1 MRGDAG
7 GRTGRDGGS
16 GAEPGDRDGLG
27 GPLWFQVLGPVRAW
41 RDGQAL
47 TLGPPQ
53 QRATLAALLLRG
65 GRPVS
70 AAELVDALWDESP
83 PPRAVGTLRTYVSR
97 LRALLEPDRR
107 AREPARLLVSAG
119 DGYAL
124 RVPRGAL
131 DASELEDRV
140 SAARTLRG
148 AGELPDAYAE
158 LTAALALSDGAPLA
172 GLPGPYA
179 RRQRDRLTELSVTAQ
194 EEFFACALELGCHG
208 ETIAPLSVFAAEHP
222 LRERAQALLML
233 ALHRGGRRADALA
246 AYETTRRTLATELGV
261 DPGRELTTLHA
272 ALLQGT
278 PLPSTA
284 LPWPG
289 PGPSA
294 HTARS
299 RAAAQRR
306 ELSGRAPGM
315 RGWAPADTGSGGAPG
330 TGRGEA
336 PSGTARGG
344 APGTGSGGVPSGV
357 ACGGAPGTGSGGAAS
372 GIAHGGAPG
381 SAGDVAHGAAGG
393 GASAG
398 ASGTVRATAP
408 GAAAGV
414 ACGSADDAVSGT
426 GVGAVPGVG
435 SGGVPGVSLG
445 VACGSADDAVSGTG
459 VGSVPGVGSGGVP
472 GVSSGVAC
480 GAADDAVSGTG
491 VGAVPGIAS
500 GAVPGVSSGVANGSA
515 GDAVSG
521 TGAGVVSGVGSDAV
535 PGVACGGAGDG
546 VSGATAGAVSGMA
559 LRGMTG
565 AVSGAEK
572 PVVVPGRLSGAVPS
586 LPGTAPAVPV
596 APTDLTARPLPLSV
610 PAPLHTTVPSPVRA
624 SAAPLTPAQLLPDVP
639 DFAGREGEARVL
651 TETLRAAVSGS
662 AMAVAT
668 LTGLGGV
675 GKTAL
680 AVHVAHALRDEFP
693 DGQLYVDLRG
703 ADAAPG
709 VDSGSALTGFLRA
722 LGVPESAVP
731 DGLDQQTALYR
742 SLLAGRR
749 VLVFLDN
756 ARATAQ
762 VRPLLPGAPGCAV
775 LVTSRSRTITLPGA
789 RLVDVE
795 TMDEPQALGLL
806 NAMLGAERVAAERDA
821 ARELVAVCGGLPL
834 AVRIAAAR
842 LAARPGR
849 PMADLVARL
858 RDERRRLDELRV
870 DDLGVEATF
879 RLGYEAL
886 EPGLARAFRMVS
898 LCYMPSFCRGAAGAL
913 LGVDEE
919 EAEQAVERLVDAGL
933 MELHGEDRYR
943 FHDLVRLFARRQCEL
958 RESAAERAA
967 ARLRFLDYVLAT
979 VITAIRRTKPHS
991 VLPEL
996 LHRPDSDGKALP
1008 DEAAAHDW
1016 LVVAHSRLCD
1026 AAENA
1031 LRHVPDEADEA
1042 NEAGEAADR
1051 GAPDSRTPPGLRPV
1065 VDLLTAWSHLVVGT
1079 ARHRDLEPLA
1089 ELALRTARRH
1099 GDDRSAARA
1108 LRLLGAPHYGTETY
1122 GRAEQ
1127 ALRESLHLAAGCGD
1141 LLVGAEGS
1149 HELAIVLMGTGRFA
1163 MALEQ
1168 LRLAYARFGALG
1180 GHDDRIRILSHMAR
1194 AYVALGRRPAAD
1206 TAIDEAVRQAR
1217 RSGSSHTLAHVLYQA
1232 GCALLADGRA
1242 VAASEQLREAQRLHG
1257 RARNP
1262 RWEALC
1268 WARLAYCELEQGS
1281 VGEAM
1286 RCADAALAVEGE
1298 LGDAFCHALAMA
1310 ARGRALL
1317 ALGDLERARA
1327 ALRIA
1332 HRVMERRGALEADE
1346 IAALLAKWRPR
1357 AATHGP
1363 ALSAYG

>member
-140 SAARTLRG
+140 SAARTLRD

-233 ALHRGGRRADALA
+233 ALYRGGRRADALA
-246 AYETTRRTLATELGV
+246 AYETTRRMLATELGV
-261 DPGRELTTLHA
+261 DPGKELTTLHR
-272 ALLQGT
+272 ALLGGT
-278 PLPSTA
+278 PLPPTA

-294 HTARS
+294 HTTRSYVAAR
-299 RAAAQRR
+299 RQGKPGRPAGAQD
-306 ELSGRAPGM
+306 
-315 RGWAPADTGSGGAPG
+315 WTPAETRSGG
-330 TGRGEA
+330 T
-336 PSGTARGG
+336 
-344 APGTGSGGVPSGV
+344 
-357 ACGGAPGTGSGGAAS
+357 
-372 GIAHGGAPG
+372 
-381 SAGDVAHGAAGG
+381 
-393 GASAG
+393 
-398 ASGTVRATAP
+398 
-408 GAAAGV
+408 
-414 ACGSADDAVSGT
+414 SGT
-426 GVGAVPGVG
+426 GTASGV
-435 SGGVPGVSLG
+435 
-445 VACGSADDAVSGTG
+445 VSG
-459 VGSVPGVGSGGVP
+459 
-472 GVSSGVAC
+472 A
-480 GAADDAVSGTG
+480 
-491 VGAVPGIAS
+491 AS
-500 GAVPGVSSGVANGSA
+500 GAVPGTPSGTAPGV
-515 GDAVSG
+515 VSG
-521 TGAGVVSGVGSDAV
+521 TGD
-535 PGVACGGAGDG
+535 GAE
-546 VSGATAGAVSGMA
+546 
-559 LRGMTG
+559 
-565 AVSGAEK
+565 SGAE
-572 PVVVPGRLSGAVPS
+572 PRTASDTAPGAMPRTAPGTEPPAPTEPLVLIPATPS
-586 LPGTAPAVPV
+586 ATTPAPIPPPPTAPA
-596 APTDLTARPLPLSV
+596 DLTARPLPLGA
-610 PAPLHTTVPSPVRA
+610 PAPLHGAAPSPVRTA
-624 SAAPLTPAQLLPDVP
+624 AAPLTPAQLLPDVP
-639 DFAGREGEARVL
+639 DFAGREAEARVL

-756 ARATAQ
+756 ARDTAQ

-795 TMDEPQALGLL
+795 TMDERQALGLL
-806 NAMLGAERVAAERDA
+806 DAMLGAERVAAERDA

-842 LAARPGR
+842 IAARPGR

-996 LHRPDSDGKALP
+996 LHRPDSAGKALP

-1031 LRHVPDEADEA
+1031 LRHVPDEVDEA
-1042 NEAGEAADR
+1042 TDQD
-1051 GAPDSRTPPGLRPV
+1051 APGSSTPPGLRPV
-1065 VDLLTAWSHLVVGT
+1065 VDLLTAWSHLIAGT

-1122 GRAEQ
+1122 GRAEK

-1163 MALEQ
+1163 TALEQ

-1217 RSGSSHTLAHVLYQA
+1217 RSGSTYTLAHVLYQA

-1242 VAASEQLREAQRLHG
+1242 VAAAEQLREAQRLHG

-1268 WARLAYCELEQGS
+1268 WARLAYCELEQGRP
-1281 VGEAM
+1281 GEAI

-1332 HRVMERRGALEADE
+1332 HRVMERRGALEAAE
-1346 IAALLAKWRPR
+1346 IAALLTKWRPR
-1357 AATHGP
+1357 TPFHGP
-1363 ALSAYG
+1363 VLSAHG

>member
-1 MRGDAG
+1 M
-7 GRTGRDGGS
+7 
-16 GAEPGDRDGLG
+16 
-27 GPLWFQVLGPVRAW
+27 
-41 RDGQAL
+41 
-47 TLGPPQ
+47 
-53 QRATLAALLLRG
+53 
-65 GRPVS
+65 
-70 AAELVDALWDESP
+70 
-83 PPRAVGTLRTYVSR
+83 
-97 LRALLEPDRR
+97 
-107 AREPARLLVSAG
+107 
-119 DGYAL
+119 
-124 RVPRGAL
+124 
-131 DASELEDRV
+131 
-140 SAARTLRG
+140 
-148 AGELPDAYAE
+148 
-158 LTAALALSDGAPLA
+158 
-172 GLPGPYA
+172 
-179 RRQRDRLTELSVTAQ
+179 
-194 EEFFACALELGCHG
+194 
-208 ETIAPLSVFAAEHP
+208 
-222 LRERAQALLML
+222 
-233 ALHRGGRRADALA
+233 
-246 AYETTRRTLATELGV
+246 
-261 DPGRELTTLHA
+261 
-272 ALLQGT
+272 
-278 PLPSTA
+278 
-284 LPWPG
+284 
-289 PGPSA
+289 
-294 HTARS
+294 
-299 RAAAQRR
+299 
-306 ELSGRAPGM
+306 
-315 RGWAPADTGSGGAPG
+315 
-330 TGRGEA
+330 
-336 PSGTARGG
+336 
-344 APGTGSGGVPSGV
+344 
-357 ACGGAPGTGSGGAAS
+357 
-372 GIAHGGAPG
+372 
-381 SAGDVAHGAAGG
+381 
-393 GASAG
+393 
-398 ASGTVRATAP
+398 
-408 GAAAGV
+408 
-414 ACGSADDAVSGT
+414 
-426 GVGAVPGVG
+426 
-435 SGGVPGVSLG
+435 
-445 VACGSADDAVSGTG
+445 
-459 VGSVPGVGSGGVP
+459 
-472 GVSSGVAC
+472 
-480 GAADDAVSGTG
+480 
-491 VGAVPGIAS
+491 
-500 GAVPGVSSGVANGSA
+500 
-515 GDAVSG
+515 
-521 TGAGVVSGVGSDAV
+521 
-535 PGVACGGAGDG
+535 
-546 VSGATAGAVSGMA
+546 
-559 LRGMTG
+559 
-565 AVSGAEK
+565 
-572 PVVVPGRLSGAVPS
+572 
-586 LPGTAPAVPV
+586 
-596 APTDLTARPLPLSV
+596 
-610 PAPLHTTVPSPVRA
+610 
-624 SAAPLTPAQLLPDVP
+624 
-639 DFAGREGEARVL
+639 
-651 TETLRAAVSGS
+651 TETLRAAVAGS

-756 ARATAQ
+756 ARDTAQ

-795 TMDEPQALGLL
+795 TMDERQALGLL
-806 NAMLGAERVAAERDA
+806 DAMLGAERVAAERDA

-842 LAARPGR
+842 LASRPGR

-870 DDLGVEATF
+870 ADLGVEATF

-886 EPGLARAFRMVS
+886 EPELARAFRMVS

-913 LGVDEE
+913 LGVGEE

-996 LHRPDSDGKALP
+996 LHRPDSAGKALP

-1031 LRHVPDEADEA
+1031 LRHVPDEVDEA
-1042 NEAGEAADR
+1042 TDQGTP
-1051 GAPDSRTPPGLRPV
+1051 GPSTPPGLRPV
-1065 VDLLTAWSHLVVGT
+1065 VDLLTAWSHLIAGT

-1163 MALEQ
+1163 TALEQ

-1217 RSGSSHTLAHVLYQA
+1217 SSGSTYTLAHVLYQA

-1242 VAASEQLREAQRLHG
+1242 VAAAEQLREAQRLHG
-1257 RARNP
+1257 KARNP

-1268 WARLAYCELEQGS
+1268 WARLAYCELEQGRP
-1281 VGEAM
+1281 GEAI
-1286 RCADAALAVEGE
+1286 RCADAALAAEGE

-1317 ALGDLERARA
+1317 ALGDLERSRA

-1332 HRVMERRGALEADE
+1332 HRVMERRGALEAAE

-1357 AATHGP
+1357 APFHSP
-1363 ALSAYG
+1363 VLSAHG

>member
-7 GRTGRDGGS
+7 GRTGRDGEGE
-16 GAEPGDRDGLG
+16 ADRRDLG

-70 AAELVDALWDESP
+70 AAELVDALWDEEP
-83 PPRAVGTLRTYVSR
+83 PPRAIGTLRTYVSR
-97 LRALLEPDRR
+97 LRTLLEPDRR

-140 SAARTLRG
+140 AAARSLRV
-148 AGELPDAYAE
+148 AGEHADAYAE

-208 ETIAPLSVFAAEHP
+208 ETTAPLSVFAAEHP

-246 AYETTRRTLATELGV
+246 VYESTRRTLATELGV
-261 DPGRELTTLHA
+261 DPGKELA
-272 ALLQGT
+272 ALHEGLLRGT
-278 PLPSTA
+278 PLPSA
-284 LPWPG
+284 AAPWPG
-289 PGPSA
+289 PGTSA
-294 HTARS
+294 H
-299 RAAAQRR
+299 AAPPRVAEQRHHVSEQRHHISVRPDR
-306 ELSGRAPGM
+306 EQPGRAPADAI
-315 RGWAPADTGSGGAPG
+315 RGTEPAKTSTEPAQLRAVIAEPRVGPGRAQPHPVTPPPPTRTAPADL
-330 TGRGEA
+330 
-336 PSGTARGG
+336 
-344 APGTGSGGVPSGV
+344 V
-357 ACGGAPGTGSGGAAS
+357 
-372 GIAHGGAPG
+372 
-381 SAGDVAHGAAGG
+381 
-393 GASAG
+393 
-398 ASGTVRATAP
+398 
-408 GAAAGV
+408 
-414 ACGSADDAVSGT
+414 
-426 GVGAVPGVG
+426 
-435 SGGVPGVSLG
+435 
-445 VACGSADDAVSGTG
+445 
-459 VGSVPGVGSGGVP
+459 
-472 GVSSGVAC
+472 
-480 GAADDAVSGTG
+480 
-491 VGAVPGIAS
+491 
-500 GAVPGVSSGVANGSA
+500 
-515 GDAVSG
+515 
-521 TGAGVVSGVGSDAV
+521 
-535 PGVACGGAGDG
+535 
-546 VSGATAGAVSGMA
+546 
-559 LRGMTG
+559 
-565 AVSGAEK
+565 
-572 PVVVPGRLSGAVPS
+572 
-586 LPGTAPAVPV
+586 
-596 APTDLTARPLPLSV
+596 ARPLPLSGTA
-610 PAPLHTTVPSPVRA
+610 PANGTAPSPARA
-624 SAAPLTPAQLLPDVP
+624 PAVPVTPAQLLPDVP
-639 DFAGREGEARVL
+639 DFAGREAEARLL
-651 TETLRAAVSGS
+651 TETLRSATSGS
-662 AMAVAT
+662 TMAVAT

-703 ADAAPG
+703 ADPAPG

-731 DGLDQQTALYR
+731 DGIEQQTALYR

-749 VLVFLDN
+749 MLVFLDN
-756 ARATAQ
+756 ARDTAQ

-806 NAMLGAERVAAERDA
+806 CAIVGAERVAAERDA

-834 AVRIAAAR
+834 AVRIVAAR

-849 PMADLVARL
+849 PMTDLVARL

-886 EPGLARAFRMVS
+886 EPGLAHAFRMVS

-913 LGVDEE
+913 LGVADE
-919 EAEQAVERLVDAGL
+919 EAEQLVERLVDAGL

-991 VLPEL
+991 VLPKL
-996 LHRPDSDGKALP
+996 LHSPASAGKALP

-1031 LRHVPDEADEA
+1031 LRHLPDEA
-1042 NEAGEAADR
+1042 GETEGADVR
-1051 GAPDSRTPPGLRPV
+1051 DPRCPPGLRPV
-1065 VDLLTAWSHLVVGT
+1065 VDLLTAWSHLVAGT

-1122 GRAEQ
+1122 GRAER
-1127 ALRESLHLAAGCGD
+1127 ALRESLHLAAACGD
-1141 LLVGAEGS
+1141 LFVGAAGS
-1149 HELAIVLMGTGRFA
+1149 HELGIVLMGTGRHA
-1163 MALEQ
+1163 QALEQ

-1206 TAIDEAVRQAR
+1206 TAIDEAVRQAG
-1217 RSGSSHTLAHVLYQA
+1217 RSGSTHTLAHVLYQV
-1232 GCALLADGRA
+1232 GCALLEDGRA
-1242 VAASEQLREAQRLHG
+1242 AAAAEQLREAQRLH
-1257 RARNP
+1257 RRSRNP

-1281 VGEAM
+1281 PGGAM

-1317 ALGDLERARA
+1317 AVGDLERARA

-1332 HRVMERRGALEADE
+1332 HRVMERRGALEADG
-1346 IAALLAKWRPR
+1346 IAQLLAGLRPNAR
-1357 AATHGP
+1357 VHGP
-1363 ALSAYG
+1363 VLSAYG

>member
-7 GRTGRDGGS
+7 GRTGRDGEI
-16 GAEPGDRDGLG
+16 GADRADRGDLG

-140 SAARTLRG
+140 SAARSLRG
-148 AGELPDAYAE
+148 SGELPDAYAE

-208 ETIAPLSVFAAEHP
+208 ETIAPLTVFAAEHP

-261 DPGRELTTLHA
+261 DPGKDLTTLHA
-272 ALLQGT
+272 SLLQGT
-278 PLPSTA
+278 PLPPTG

-289 PGPSA
+289 AGPAARPSL
-294 HTARS
+294 HT
-299 RAAAQRR
+299 
-306 ELSGRAPGM
+306 
-315 RGWAPADTGSGGAPG
+315 
-330 TGRGEA
+330 A
-336 PSGTARGG
+336 PSGAVSGAGAGEFPGG
-344 APGTGSGGVPSGV
+344 AAGVPSGAV
-357 ACGGAPGTGSGGAAS
+357 SGMGVSEAAGAATGSAAGEVTGMAS
-372 GIAHGGAPG
+372 GAM
-381 SAGDVAHGAAGG
+381 
-393 GASAG
+393 
-398 ASGTVRATAP
+398 P
-408 GAAAGV
+408 GAANGSVAG
-414 ACGSADDAVSGT
+414 AVS
-426 GVGAVPGVG
+426 
-435 SGGVPGVSLG
+435 
-445 VACGSADDAVSGTG
+445 
-459 VGSVPGVGSGGVP
+459 
-472 GVSSGVAC
+472 
-480 GAADDAVSGTG
+480 
-491 VGAVPGIAS
+491 GIAS
-500 GAVPGVSSGVANGSA
+500 GAMPGVATGPVDGVVPGMASGVTSGVA
-515 GDAVSG
+515 
-521 TGAGVVSGVGSDAV
+521 TGPVDGVVSGMASG
-535 PGVACGGAGDG
+535 GVAGAVGGAGSGVVDAAVDG
-546 VSGATAGAVSGMA
+546 VVGGGGVPRAVLGGGVSAQSLA
-559 LRGMTG
+559 LI
-565 AVSGAEK
+565 
-572 PVVVPGRLSGAVPS
+572 PVTMSA
-586 LPGTAPAVPV
+586 A
-596 APTDLTARPLPLSV
+596 APTPSQTAASPPRTTPSDLAARPLPLS
-610 PAPLHTTVPSPVRA
+610 APTPLPGAAASPVRA
-624 SAAPLTPAQLLPDVP
+624 SAVPLTPAQLLPDVP
-639 DFAGREGEARVL
+639 DFAGREAEARLL

-703 ADAAPG
+703 ADAVHG

-722 LGVPESAVP
+722 LGIPESAVP

-756 ARATAQ
+756 ARDTAQ

-849 PMADLVARL
+849 PMVDLVARL

-913 LGVDEE
+913 LGVDDE

-943 FHDLVRLFARRQCEL
+943 FHDLVKLFARRQCEL

-996 LHRPDSDGKALP
+996 LHRPASAGKALP

-1031 LRHVPDEADEA
+1031 LRHLPDETDEVTEV
-1042 NEAGEAADR
+1042 NEVGGVGDR
-1051 GAPDSRTPPGLRPV
+1051 CGDGAVRDTAPPGLRPV
-1065 VDLLTAWSHLVVGT
+1065 VDLLTAWSHLVAGT

-1099 GDDRSAARA
+1099 GDDRSAGRA

-1122 GRAEQ
+1122 GRAEH

-1217 RSGSSHTLAHVLYQA
+1217 RSGSTHTLAHVLYQA
-1232 GCALLADGRA
+1232 GCALLADGG
-1242 VAASEQLREAQRLHG
+1242 AAAAAEQLREAQRLHG

-1268 WARLAYCELEQGS
+1268 WARLAYCELEQGRP
-1281 VGEAM
+1281 GEAM

-1346 IAALLAKWRPR
+1346 IAGLLAKWRPR

-1363 ALSAYG
+1363 VLSAYG

>member
-7 GRTGRDGGS
+7 GRTGRDGGI
-16 GAEPGDRDGLG
+16 GADRADRDDLGEPGHPG

-140 SAARTLRG
+140 AAARSLRG
-148 AGELPDAYAE
+148 SGELAHSYAE
-158 LTAALALSDGAPLA
+158 LKAALALSDGAPLA

-208 ETIAPLSVFAAEHP
+208 ETIAPLTVFAAEHP

-261 DPGRELTTLHA
+261 DPGKDLTTLHA
-272 ALLQGT
+272 SLLRGA
-278 PLPSTA
+278 PLPPNGSVAGPVAGTA
-284 LPWPG
+284 SG
-289 PGPSA
+289 
-294 HTARS
+294 
-299 RAAAQRR
+299 
-306 ELSGRAPGM
+306 EMSGRPVEGVLGGAVPGTASTQPLAHIPAVTP
-315 RGWAPADTGSGGAPG
+315 APAPAVTSAP
-330 TGRGEA
+330 
-336 PSGTARGG
+336 
-344 APGTGSGGVPSGV
+344 
-357 ACGGAPGTGSGGAAS
+357 
-372 GIAHGGAPG
+372 
-381 SAGDVAHGAAGG
+381 
-393 GASAG
+393 
-398 ASGTVRATAP
+398 AP
-408 GAAAGV
+408 GAAPV
-414 ACGSADDAVSGT
+414 SA
-426 GVGAVPGVG
+426 
-435 SGGVPGVSLG
+435 
-445 VACGSADDAVSGTG
+445 
-459 VGSVPGVGSGGVP
+459 
-472 GVSSGVAC
+472 
-480 GAADDAVSGTG
+480 
-491 VGAVPGIAS
+491 
-500 GAVPGVSSGVANGSA
+500 
-515 GDAVSG
+515 
-521 TGAGVVSGVGSDAV
+521 
-535 PGVACGGAGDG
+535 
-546 VSGATAGAVSGMA
+546 
-559 LRGMTG
+559 
-565 AVSGAEK
+565 
-572 PVVVPGRLSGAVPS
+572 
-586 LPGTAPAVPV
+586 LPPAPAPAVAPAPAPTPAPVPAVTPAPAPAV
-596 APTDLTARPLPLSV
+596 APAAASAPASAVTPAPAPAIAPASAVTPAPAPALTPTPAPAATPPPPPTSPPRTTPVDLLARPLPLS
-610 PAPLHTTVPSPVRA
+610 APTPLPGTASSSVRA
-624 SAAPLTPAQLLPDVP
+624 SAVPLTPAQLLPDVP
-639 DFAGREGEARVL
+639 DFAGREAEARVL

-703 ADAAPG
+703 ADAVHG

-722 LGVPESAVP
+722 LGIPESAVP

-756 ARATAQ
+756 ARDTAQ

-958 RESAAERAA
+958 RETAAERAA

-996 LHRPDSDGKALP
+996 LHRPASAGKALP

-1031 LRHVPDEADEA
+1031 LRHLPDETG
-1042 NEAGEAADR
+1042 EAGEAGEVGEAGDR
-1051 GAPDSRTPPGLRPV
+1051 SGSGAVGETGPPGLRPV
-1065 VDLLTAWSHLVVGT
+1065 VDLLTGWSHLVAGT

-1099 GDDRSAARA
+1099 GDDRSAGRA

-1122 GRAEQ
+1122 GRAER

-1163 MALEQ
+1163 TALEQ

-1217 RSGSSHTLAHVLYQA
+1217 RSGSTHTLAHVLYQA
-1232 GCALLADGRA
+1232 GCALLAGGGA
-1242 VAASEQLREAQRLHG
+1242 VAAAEQLREAQRLHR

-1268 WARLAYCELEQGS
+1268 WARLAYCELEQGRPGAA
-1281 VGEAM
+1281 V

-1317 ALGDLERARA
+1317 ALGDPERARA

-1346 IAALLAKWRPR
+1346 IAALLAKWPPR
-1357 AATHGP
+1357 AAMHGP
-1363 ALSAYG
+1363 VLSAYG

>member
-7 GRTGRDGGS
+7 GRTGRDGER
-16 GAEPGDRDGLG
+16 GADREDLG

-70 AAELVDALWDESP
+70 AAELVDALWDEAP
-83 PPRAVGTLRTYVSR
+83 PPRAIGTLRTYVSR
-97 LRALLEPDRR
+97 LRTLLEPDRR

-124 RVPRGAL
+124 RLPRGAL

-140 SAARTLRG
+140 SAARSLRV
-148 AGELPDAYAE
+148 AGEHADAYAE
-158 LTAALALSDGAPLA
+158 LTAALALSDGSPLA

-208 ETIAPLSVFAAEHP
+208 ETTAPLSVFAAEHP

-246 AYETTRRTLATELGV
+246 VYEATRRTLATELGV
-261 DPGRELTTLHA
+261 DPGKELA
-272 ALLQGT
+272 ALHEGLLRGT
-278 PLPSTA
+278 PMPPAA
-284 LPWPG
+284 LPWPS
-289 PGPSA
+289 P
-294 HTARS
+294 HTAPP
-299 RAAAQRR
+299 RATGQRPHISARPPHDRNHDRTTAEAIRGTTPAQPTPEAAQIRTNPS
-306 ELSGRAPGM
+306 ELRP
-315 RGWAPADTGSGGAPG
+315 
-330 TGRGEA
+330 
-336 PSGTARGG
+336 TA
-344 APGTGSGGVPSGV
+344 
-357 ACGGAPGTGSGGAAS
+357 
-372 GIAHGGAPG
+372 AHIG
-381 SAGDVAHGAAGG
+381 
-393 GASAG
+393 
-398 ASGTVRATAP
+398 P
-408 GAAAGV
+408 GAAQ
-414 ACGSADDAVSGT
+414 
-426 GVGAVPGVG
+426 PH
-435 SGGVPGVSLG
+435 
-445 VACGSADDAVSGTG
+445 
-459 VGSVPGVGSGGVP
+459 
-472 GVSSGVAC
+472 
-480 GAADDAVSGTG
+480 
-491 VGAVPGIAS
+491 
-500 GAVPGVSSGVANGSA
+500 
-515 GDAVSG
+515 
-521 TGAGVVSGVGSDAV
+521 
-535 PGVACGGAGDG
+535 
-546 VSGATAGAVSGMA
+546 
-559 LRGMTG
+559 
-565 AVSGAEK
+565 
-572 PVVVPGRLSGAVPS
+572 
-586 LPGTAPAVPV
+586 PGTAYIGPGAVQPHLGAVQPHPAAAPIHPGATPIHPGAAQPHPGAPQPHPGAAPIPPGAAQPYPGTAQSYLGAVQPHPGAPQPHPASAPIPPSAAHLSPVPPHTHPV
-596 APTDLTARPLPLSV
+596 SPPPPNRTPPADLAARPLPLSGT
-610 PAPLHTTVPSPVRA
+610 APVGGTGPSPVRG
-624 SAAPLTPAQLLPDVP
+624 SVVPLTPAQLLPDVP

-651 TETLRAAVSGS
+651 TETLRSATSGS
-662 AMAVAT
+662 TMAVAT

-703 ADAAPG
+703 ADPAPG

-722 LGVPESAVP
+722 LGIPESAVP
-731 DGLDQQTALYR
+731 DGIDQQTALYR

-749 VLVFLDN
+749 MLVFLDN
-756 ARATAQ
+756 ARDTAQ

-806 NAMLGAERVAAERDA
+806 CAIVGAERVAAERDA

-834 AVRIAAAR
+834 AVRIVAAR

-886 EPGLARAFRMVS
+886 EPGLAHAFRMVS

-913 LGVDEE
+913 LGVSEE

-958 RESAAERAA
+958 RESAQDRAA

-979 VITAIRRTKPHS
+979 VVTAIRRTKPHS

-996 LHRPDSDGKALP
+996 LHSPASAGKALP

-1031 LRHVPDEADEA
+1031 LRHVPDEA
-1042 NEAGEAADR
+1042 ADTDVP
-1051 GAPDSRTPPGLRPV
+1051 GVPDVPDPRCPPGLRPV
-1065 VDLLTAWSHLVVGT
+1065 VDLLTAWSHLVAGT

-1122 GRAEQ
+1122 GRAEH
-1127 ALRESLHLAAGCGD
+1127 ALRESLHLAAACGD

-1149 HELAIVLMGTGRFA
+1149 HELGIVLMGTGRYA
-1163 MALEQ
+1163 QALEQ

-1217 RSGSSHTLAHVLYQA
+1217 RSGSTHTLAHVLYQA
-1232 GCALLADGRA
+1232 GCALLGDGRA
-1242 VAASEQLREAQRLHG
+1242 AAGAEQLREAQRLHG
-1257 RARNP
+1257 AARNP

-1268 WARLAYCELEQGS
+1268 WARLAYCELAQGS
-1281 VGEAM
+1281 PGEAM

-1317 ALGDLERARA
+1317 AVGDLERARA

-1346 IAALLAKWRPR
+1346 IAGLLATLRPGAGVR
-1357 AATHGP
+1357 GP
-1363 ALSAYG
+1363 VLSAYG

>member
-7 GRTGRDGGS
+7 GRTGRDGGI
-16 GAEPGDRDGLG
+16 GADRADRDDLGEPGHPG

-140 SAARTLRG
+140 AAARSLRG
-148 AGELPDAYAE
+148 SGELAHSYAE
-158 LTAALALSDGAPLA
+158 LKAALALSDGAPLA

-208 ETIAPLSVFAAEHP
+208 ETIAPLTVFAAEHP

-261 DPGRELTTLHA
+261 DPGKDLTTLHA
-272 ALLQGT
+272 SLLRGA
-278 PLPSTA
+278 PLPPNGSVA
-284 LPWPG
+284 G
-289 PGPSA
+289 PV
-294 HTARS
+294 
-299 RAAAQRR
+299 
-306 ELSGRAPGM
+306 
-315 RGWAPADTGSGGAPG
+315 
-330 TGRGEA
+330 
-336 PSGTARGG
+336 SGTASGEMSGRPVEGVLGG
-344 APGTGSGGVPSGV
+344 AVPGTASTQPLAHIPAVTP
-357 ACGGAPGTGSGGAAS
+357 AP
-372 GIAHGGAPG
+372 APAVT
-381 SAGDVAHGAAGG
+381 SAP
-393 GASAG
+393 
-398 ASGTVRATAP
+398 AP
-408 GAAAGV
+408 GAAPV
-414 ACGSADDAVSGT
+414 SA
-426 GVGAVPGVG
+426 
-435 SGGVPGVSLG
+435 
-445 VACGSADDAVSGTG
+445 
-459 VGSVPGVGSGGVP
+459 
-472 GVSSGVAC
+472 
-480 GAADDAVSGTG
+480 
-491 VGAVPGIAS
+491 
-500 GAVPGVSSGVANGSA
+500 
-515 GDAVSG
+515 
-521 TGAGVVSGVGSDAV
+521 
-535 PGVACGGAGDG
+535 
-546 VSGATAGAVSGMA
+546 
-559 LRGMTG
+559 
-565 AVSGAEK
+565 
-572 PVVVPGRLSGAVPS
+572 
-586 LPGTAPAVPV
+586 LPPAPAPAVAPASVPTPAPAPAAMPAPAPAPAPGAAPVSALPPAPAPAV
-596 APTDLTARPLPLSV
+596 APASAVTPAPAPALTPTPAPAATPPPPPTSPPRTTPVDLLARPLPLS
-610 PAPLHTTVPSPVRA
+610 APTPLPGTASSSVRA
-624 SAAPLTPAQLLPDVP
+624 SAVPLTPAQLLPDVP
-639 DFAGREGEARVL
+639 DFAGREAEARVL

-703 ADAAPG
+703 ADAVHG

-722 LGVPESAVP
+722 LGIPESAVP

-756 ARATAQ
+756 ARDTAQ

-913 LGVDEE
+913 LGVDDE

-958 RESAAERAA
+958 RETAAERAA

-996 LHRPDSDGKALP
+996 LHRPASAGKALP

-1031 LRHVPDEADEA
+1031 LRHLPDETG
-1042 NEAGEAADR
+1042 EAGEVGEAGDR
-1051 GAPDSRTPPGLRPV
+1051 SGSGAVGETGPPGLRPV
-1065 VDLLTAWSHLVVGT
+1065 VDLLTGWSHLVAGT

-1099 GDDRSAARA
+1099 GDDRSAGRA

-1122 GRAEQ
+1122 GRAER

-1163 MALEQ
+1163 TALEQ

-1217 RSGSSHTLAHVLYQA
+1217 RSGSTHTLAHVLYQA
-1232 GCALLADGRA
+1232 GCALLAGGGA
-1242 VAASEQLREAQRLHG
+1242 VAAAEQLREAQRLHR

-1268 WARLAYCELEQGS
+1268 WARLAYCELEQGRPGAA
-1281 VGEAM
+1281 V

-1317 ALGDLERARA
+1317 ALGDPERARA

-1346 IAALLAKWRPR
+1346 IAALLAKWPPR
-1357 AATHGP
+1357 AAMHGP
-1363 ALSAYG
+1363 VLSAYG